1 MSYDISKITAPTT
14 HDLQKAQNTVNY
26 SSQRPQKTCINR
38 FFDVNTCTYCS
49 FGSSF
54 KGHVFINKCCLL

>member
-26 SSQRPQKTCINR
+26 PL
-38 FFDVNTCTYCS
+38 
-49 FGSSF
+49 
-54 KGHVFINKCCLL
+54 KGLKRRA

>member
-14 HDLQKAQNTVNY
+14 HDLQKAQNTVNN

-38 FFDVNTCTYCS
+38 FLMVMPALSAHLAHHLEARYS
-49 FGSSF
+49 
-54 KGHVFINKCCLL
+54 